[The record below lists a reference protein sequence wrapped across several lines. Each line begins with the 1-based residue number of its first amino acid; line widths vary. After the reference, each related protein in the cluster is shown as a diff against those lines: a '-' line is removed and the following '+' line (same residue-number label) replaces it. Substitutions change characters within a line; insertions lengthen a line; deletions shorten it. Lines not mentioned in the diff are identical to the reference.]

1 MHKGSKGKYARSTAA
16 GTPTKLTTW
25 LYCGLLVT
33 GLWFVM
39 RLLNG
44 PAPSLAPGFVY
55 EERVER
61 VEPVSPLETAS
72 ALNVDVLS
80 KASLLASNLRGGAGV
95 APVPVP
101 VAVVEEFSTALTPA
115 PLVLLSRQP
124 GVTAQADVRGNLGP
138 ISVVLQAQPGKD
150 WLKDRWQAASDMG
163 GTAIPGVH
171 WVVLDLGGQA
181 ELECVTLDWE
191 TAYAKDYRLEG
202 KNALADG
209 WQPIF
214 DSANAAHVKRRRSRE
229 EGQSPALKKPVPLHI
244 IHTLDVTGLGPS
256 SSAMVARNPSFRFLR
271 LFIIKPARGW
281 GVSLW
286 QFDVLGRAL

>member
-1 MHKGSKGKYARSTAA
+1 MNKVAKGKYARSTGGVAS
-16 GTPTKLTTW
+16 KLTTW
-25 LYCGLLVT
+25 MYCGMLVT

-39 RLLNG
+39 RLMNG

-55 EERVER
+55 GEPVESVESVES
-61 VEPVSPLETAS
+61 VEPVGTLKTTA
-72 ALNVDVLS
+72 APNVNVLS
-80 KASLLASNLRGGAGV
+80 KASLLASNLR
-95 APVPVP
+95 VP
-101 VAVVEEFSTALTPA
+101 VAVAAVSTAVTPA

-138 ISVVLQAQPGKD
+138 ISVVLQAQPGED

-163 GTAIPGVH
+163 GTAIPGAH

-181 ELECVTLDWE
+181 ELERVTLDWE
-191 TAYAKDYRLEG
+191 TAYAKDYHLEG

-209 WQPIF
+209 WEPIF
-214 DSANAAHVKRRRSRE
+214 DSAKAVHVKRRRSRE

-244 IHTLDVTGLGPS
+244 IHTLDVTGLGLG
-256 SSAMVARNPSFRFLR
+256 ATTTGGKNRNPSFRYIR
-271 LFIIKPARGW
+271 LFITKPARGW